1 MSFSTFVSNLFSNKK
16 AYPMATWEQDMQPF
30 YDKSN
35 GSWDTLHIEG
45 LKILAQGKAVPER
58 WLDNRAKT
66 VFQSYYDCRHA
77 WYDCDEQGASYIR
90 ARSPRKVAQY
100 LEKKYGILA
109 PEEVTL
115 KSGSDIPSVVLG
127 YDPQKMEK
135 QRLAA
140 SVKAQK
146 LKRKQAKPSV

>member
-1 MSFSTFVSNLFSNKK
+1 
-16 AYPMATWEQDMQPF
+16 MALGIVCIL
-30 YDKSN
+30 K
-35 GSWDTLHIEG
+35 G

-58 WLDNRAKT
+58 WLGGRART

-90 ARSPRKVAQY
+90 ARSPRKVAKY
-100 LEKKYGILA
+100 LEKEHGILA
-109 PEEVTL
+109 PEEVKL
-115 KSGSDIPSVVLG
+115 NSDDERPSVVLG

-146 LKRKQAKPSV
+146 LKRKQEKPSI